1 MTAKKL
7 PSGEWLADFRVDGK
21 DSRRIRKKF
30 TTKGEAVSYEQYYR
44 DEAQNKPWMGEKEDR
59 RRLSELIELWHNLHG
74 QALSA
79 GKSRLAKLNIVCNGL
94 GDPIASHLSAKD
106 WAHYRDRRLRGEIDN
121 GYHKN
126 PADWVAKPVTVNR
139 EHQYLAAVFS
149 ELKRLG
155 EWSLPNPLEGVRVFK
170 EAEKEMSWLTHEQI
184 QKLFFACAQYG
195 KENLTTIVKVC
206 LATGA
211 RWSEAERLT
220 RSQLSPHKLTFTKTK
235 GKKNRTVPIPKWLYE
250 ELATRQGKMF
260 KPCYQEFKKM
270 LALTDIELSEGQK
283 THVMRHTFA
292 AHFMMNGGN
301 ILVLQKILGH
311 ANIRETMKY
320 AHFAPNHLEEAA
332 VLNPIAEPVHI
343 VSTQPALDST
353 SLHQR

>member
-30 TTKGEAVSYEQYYR
+30 ATKGEAVSYEQYYR

-59 RRLSELIELWHNLHG
+59 RRLSEIIELWHNLHG
-74 QALSA
+74 QALVAS
-79 GKSRLAKLNIVCNGL
+79 KTRLAKLQIVCNGL
-94 GDPIASHLSAKD
+94 GNPIAAQLTAKD

-121 GYHKN
+121 GFHKD
-126 PADWVAKPVTVNR
+126 PADWIVKPITVNR
-139 EHQYLAAVFS
+139 EQQYLMAVFN

-155 EWSLPNPLEGVRVFK
+155 EWTLPNPLEGIRVFA
-170 EAEKEMSWLTHEQI
+170 EAEKEMSWLTPPQI
-184 QKLFFACAQYG
+184 VQLFKACEQYG
-195 KENLTTIVKVC
+195 KDNLTTIVKVC

-211 RWSEAERLT
+211 RWSEAERLS
-220 RSQLSPHKLTFTKTK
+220 RWQLSPYKLTFTKTK
-235 GKKNRTVPIPKWLYE
+235 GKKNRTVPIPKWLYD
-250 ELATRQGKMF
+250 ELSSRQGPMF

-270 LALTDIELSEGQK
+270 LALTDIVLSEGQK
-283 THVMRHTFA
+283 THVLRHTFA

-311 ANIRETMKY
+311 SNIRETMRY
-320 AHFAPNHLEEAA
+320 AHFAPDHLEEAA
-332 VLNPIAEPVHI
+332 VLNPIAEPKAMM
-343 VSTQPALDST
+343 STL
-353 SLHQR
+353 